1 MKFKISWPTGIIISI
16 AAFVIFILSFV
27 YKVTFLPQYDHHL
40 VSDDY
45 YKDEL
50 NYQQEID
57 KLNKAAELKQNII
70 LKKVDLGLLI
80 SFPSEFEASK
90 IKGTIAFQRLSNDKI
105 DFQLPIDL
113 ETNDLLIADEKLVD
127 GRWNIKI
134 EWTVNNNNTYLFKE
148 KIMY

>member
-113 ETNDLLIADEKLVD
+113 ETNDLLIPDEKLVD